1 MVTGPPRNSPGGDG
15 SSVCCSAQASWST
28 TSTASTW
35 LSRHHSCRR
44 SSTSRR
50 RSLAAVQR
58 LLLVVLAATGPW
70 RPRARPARRD
80 EGRALGLAVHTPG
93 GVEIIEMLSVSY
105 PSRAA
110 SAPNQTHRRQHGLT
124 INPPSFFEVGSPIQ
138 YIFPQHP
145 KRTLRHGG
153 HYAPNA
159 ISRSFTMAR
168 VCLELRPRPS
178 RCVRAPNSG
187 GRRIM
192 RCNSARRSVVT

>member
-1 MVTGPPRNSPGGDG
+1 MVTGPPRNPRAAMDHRF
-15 SSVCCSAQASWST
+15 AA
-28 TSTASTW
+28 
-35 LSRHHSCRR
+35 
-44 SSTSRR
+44 RR
-50 RSLAAVQR
+50 RRPGQLHRPHQPGCRGTTVAEGVQPLAGGAWP
-58 LLLVVLAATGPW
+58 LFSAFFWSVLAATGPW